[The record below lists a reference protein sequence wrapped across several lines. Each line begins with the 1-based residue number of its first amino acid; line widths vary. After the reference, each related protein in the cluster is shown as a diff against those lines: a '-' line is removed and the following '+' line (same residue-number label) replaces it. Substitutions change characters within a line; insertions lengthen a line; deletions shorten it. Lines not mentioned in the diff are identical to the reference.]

1 MTGEYRVVVRIE
13 SAAADAAEAT
23 RLPPRPVVPA
33 ALDHAGRERQT
44 LIADPRRAGLDGYA
58 ADGSRSV
65 RALQSDSP
73 ARAEHRGTI
82 ISAAGGEIGRFA
94 APTKFHGLI
103 GDAESLAQRARA
115 FLPES
120 GVAGSAASTVQSAA
134 VKEAAAA
141 ANEAVRA
148 TMGKMTLALTAVEGG
163 IGLAASGALQNVA
176 AGITGFLAPNYNPN
190 QAAVSG
196 SGLAAL
202 ARGMLSDVS
211 LGTGIV
217 TDFLSNLVGSATSAD
232 EAAKVFGG
240 ELRRSDAGDASRS
253 FADLKQQ
260 LAARH
265 KNMEEG
271 LAAVNHGRRLGGAA
285 GSYRGNW

>member
-13 SAAADAAEAT
+13 SAAADAAAKT
-23 RLPPRPVVPA
+23 RPTRPPVPPK
-33 ALDHAGRERQT
+33 LSKEERERLT
-44 LIADPRRAGLDGYA
+44 LIADFRKAGLAGHS
-58 ADGSRSV
+58 ADGTSSVNALFVTSEKRDETRGLSNGLSRE
-65 RALQSDSP
+65 L
-73 ARAEHRGTI
+73 
-82 ISAAGGEIGRFA
+82 GRLA
-94 APTKFHGLI
+94 APTKLGNLI
-103 GDAESLAQRARA
+103 RDTRLAAARVQE
-115 FLPES
+115 FVPDS
-120 GVAGSAASTVQSAA
+120 VATA
-134 VKEAAAA
+134 VKEAAAPLL
-141 ANEAVRA
+141 E
-148 TMGKMTLALTAVEGG
+148 KLAPIMKALPQIALVAQAVEGG
-163 IGLAASGALQNVA
+163 IGLAASGALQSVA

-271 LAAVNHGRRLGGAA
+271 LAAFNHGRRLGGAA
-285 GSYRGNW
+285 GSNRGNW